1 MGAVRADLRG
11 CACGPRERPIALGE
25 ACRSGCRLE
34 GVSGVVT
41 GPAYVGAD
49 MTDLLNGADLAVWPG
64 DVGAPD
70 VEAASL

>member
-1 MGAVRADLRG
+1 
-11 CACGPRERPIALGE
+11 
-25 ACRSGCRLE
+25 
-34 GVSGVVT
+34 VSGVVT

-49 MTDLLNGADLAVWPG
+49 MTDLLDGADLAVWPG